1 MSYRTELRIK
11 AEAGDQVAQ
20 EKLDRLRE
28 KDRIGKRKKRNK
40 EKKQTKQTKRTVSY
54 ISSLQDKANKGDKV
68 AKEKLRKLWL
78 TNAMSLLNYTNL
90 NDLDKIERA
99 IETRRRKLLVEK
111 NVEHHE

>member
-1 MSYRTELRIK
+1 MSYRTKLRIK
-11 AEAGDQVAQ
+11 AEAGDKVAQ

-28 KDRIGKRKKRNK
+28 KDRIGKRKKYNK
-40 EKKQTKQTKRTVSY
+40 EKKPTKRTVSY
-54 ISSLQDKANKGDKV
+54 ISSLQDKGNKGDKV

-78 TNAMSLLNYTNL
+78 TNAMSLLNSTNI

-99 IETRRRKLLVEK
+99 IETKQRKLLVAK

>member
-11 AEAGDQVAQ
+11 AEAGDEIAQ

-40 EKKQTKQTKRTVSY
+40 EQEQTKRAVSY
-54 ISSLQDKANKGDKV
+54 IASLQEKVNKGDKV

-99 IETRRRKLLVEK
+99 IETKQRKLLVAK
-111 NVEHHE
+111 NVEHHEW

>member
-1 MSYRTELRIK
+1 M
-11 AEAGDQVAQ
+11 
-20 EKLDRLRE
+20 
-28 KDRIGKRKKRNK
+28 
-40 EKKQTKQTKRTVSY
+40 SY

-68 AKEKLRKLWL
+68 AQEKLRKLWL

-99 IETRRRKLLVEK
+99 IETKQRKLLVAK

>member
-1 MSYRTELRIK
+1 MSYRTKLRIK
-11 AEAGDQVAQ
+11 AEAGDKVAQ
-20 EKLDRLRE
+20 EKLDHLRE
-28 KDRIGKRKKRNK
+28 KDRIGKRKKHNK
-40 EKKQTKQTKRTVSY
+40 EKKQTKRTVSY

-68 AKEKLRKLWL
+68 AQEKLIKLWL

-99 IETRRRKLLVEK
+99 IETKQRKLLVAK